1 MRVLF
6 SKNYLVNSIKNLK
19 NDKIGNSIFSDKGY
33 ELIWR
38 IKNNVME
45 KNEYGDVLKNNDK
58 IEGYKNLS
66 KILGVIEVDLIEYLI
81 RNYFRKNNKEYIR
94 IFDGFMIKEKDYW
107 ENRFYLNM
115 ILKNDVGYMFDIR

>member
-1 MRVLF
+1 MF
-6 SKNYLVNSIKNLK
+6 CNLK

-81 RNYFRKNNKEYIR
+81 RNYFRKYNKEYIR